1 MIPQAP
7 SGVAKFAKPDEEE
20 AIEKA
25 SATSSM
31 YEMDDSTSTD
41 EKSSDAESQT
51 EDLPASQEEKD
62 LPELDLKMADSLRK
76 LLLSPLEP
84 EDFY

>member
-41 EKSSDAESQT
+41 EKSSDA
-51 EDLPASQEEKD
+51 
-62 LPELDLKMADSLRK
+62 DS
-76 LLLSPLEP
+76 
-84 EDFY
+84 